1 MAISTVLVDPVAQT
15 FIIDDSLFSRGAYL
29 SSVDLF
35 FRTKPSVNIPIT
47 ISISSTLNGY
57 PTGRTLDYS
66 IVTLFPSDVKVSDDP
81 QYLDSTKYTRFRF
94 PVPVYINASTLYALV
109 IQSNTSGYQL
119 WVAQQ
124 EDFPIASSVKSTPS
138 SPTPTT
144 LSKIG
149 KSPYVGNYFESQ
161 NGITYTAD
169 LTKDLM
175 FVINRCSFATS
186 STPSINFVVPYGLP
200 TTKQIE
206 ANISA
211 PVLANV
217 YFDELNIS
225 TTHFIPTTTNIE
237 YNYRTVKAADHIMDS
252 PTPVNPGEF
261 GTPLPENL
269 LLNDNKGQRV
279 LDANVN
285 TSFYLTATL
294 STSDDKLSPIIAD
307 DGVRLYTIEYSI
319 NNMGISNSNIII
331 ANTGTGYMSNA
342 TFTPGITTFTATLS
356 SPLITV
362 SPPDVPGGQQA
373 YVSANLYNG
382 NIVSVYVTTE
392 GSGYTVTPTITITA
406 NNNAD
411 GAGTNV
417 AANVIVTGETSSFGG
432 NGLARYQTYPITLA
446 EGNDSGD
453 LRVYFTAYRP
463 FSSDIHVYYKLL
475 SREDTQRFGSG
486 YWQKM
491 TIVNNGQNYS
501 SFYGELL
508 EYEAAPGING
518 VANNFVSYVSSTNGA
533 VYNDFYQFA
542 IKVVMSTADST
553 RSPYLKDLRVI
564 ALPEGSGA

>member
-15 FIIDDSLFSRGAYL
+15 FIIDDSLFTRGAFL

-35 FRTKPSVNIPIT
+35 FKTKPAVNIPIT

-66 IVTLFPSDVKVSDDP
+66 IVTLFPSDVKVSDNP
-81 QYLDSTKYTRFRF
+81 QYLDSTKYTRFKF

-109 IQSNTSGYQL
+109 IQTNVSGYQL
-119 WVAQQ
+119 WLAQQ
-124 EDFPIASSVKSTPS
+124 EDVPIASSVKATPAS
-138 SPTPTT
+138 ATPTS

-149 KSPYVGNYFESQ
+149 KSPYVGNFFESQ

-175 FVINRCSFATS
+175 FVINRCSFVTTS
-186 STPSINFVVPYGLP
+186 APSINFVVPFGLP
-200 TTKQIE
+200 KTKEIE
-206 ANISA
+206 SNISA

-217 YFDELNIS
+217 NFDELNIS

-237 YNYRTVKAADHIMDS
+237 YTYRTLRSSDHIMDEPIS
-252 PTPVNPGEF
+252 VNPGEF

-279 LDANVN
+279 LNANIN

-294 STSDDKLSPIIAD
+294 STTDNKLSPIISD
-307 DGVRLYTIEYSI
+307 DGVRLYTIEHSI
-319 NNMGISNSNIII
+319 NNMSLSNSNISI
-331 ANTGTGYMSNA
+331 ANSGTGYINTSTLTAESSN
-342 TFTPGITTFTATLS
+342 TATIS
-356 SPLITV
+356 SPIITV
-362 SPPDVPGGQQA
+362 SAPDMPGGQQA
-373 YVSANLYNG
+373 FVSANLYNG

-392 GSGYTVTPTITITA
+392 GSGYSLTPTITLNA
-406 NNNAD
+406 NNNA
-411 GAGTNV
+411 GGTGTNV
-417 AANVIVTGETSSFGG
+417 TANIIIAGETSISGG
-432 NGLARYQTYPITLA
+432 NGLARYQTYPVTLA

-463 FSSDIHVYYKLL
+463 YSSDIHVYYKIL
-475 SREDTQRFGSG
+475 SREDTQSLSDG

-491 TIVNNGQNYS
+491 TIIGNSQNYS

-518 VANNFVSYVSSTNGA
+518 LANNFISYVSTTNGA

-553 RSPYLKDLRVI
+553 KTPYLKDLRVI

>member
-15 FIIDDSLFSRGAYL
+15 FIIDDSLFTRGAFL

-35 FRTKPSVNIPIT
+35 FKTKPTINVPIT

-66 IVTLFPSDVKVSDDP
+66 IVTLFPSDVKTSTDP
-81 QYLDSTKYTRFRF
+81 QYLDSSKYTRFTF
-94 PVPVYINASTLYALV
+94 PVPVYVNAATLYALV
-109 IQSNTSGYQL
+109 IQTNVSGYQL
-119 WVAQQ
+119 WLAQQ
-124 EDFPIASSVKSTPS
+124 EDFPIASSVKATPS
-138 SPTPTT
+138 SATPTT

-149 KSPYVGNYFESQ
+149 KSPYVGNFFESQ

-175 FVINRCSFATS
+175 FVINRCSFVTS
-186 STPSINFVVPYGLP
+186 VSPSINFVVPYGLP
-200 TTKQIE
+200 NTKQIE
-206 ANISA
+206 ANVSA

-217 YFDELNIS
+217 NYDELNIS
-225 TTHFIPTTTNIE
+225 TTHFVPTTTNIE
-237 YNYRTVKAADHIMDS
+237 YTYRTLRSSDHTMDDQIS
-252 PTPVNPGEF
+252 VNPGEF

-279 LDANVN
+279 LNANIN

-294 STSDDKLSPIIAD
+294 TTPDNKLTPIISD
-307 DGVRLYTIEYSI
+307 DGVRLYTVKHSI
-319 NNMGISNSNIII
+319 NNMGISNSNIIL
-331 ANTGTGYMSNA
+331 ANSGTGYISNA
-342 TFTPGITTFTATLS
+342 TFIPGISTTTATLS
-356 SPLITV
+356 SPMITV
-362 SPPDVPGGQQA
+362 SAPDMPGGQQA

-411 GAGTNV
+411 LSGTNV
-417 AANVIVTGETSSFGG
+417 AANVIVAGETSSLGG
-432 NGLARYQTYPITLA
+432 NGLARYQTYPVTLA

-463 FSSDIHVYYKLL
+463 YSSDIHVYYKLL
-475 SREDTQRFGSG
+475 SREDTQRFTNG

-491 TIVNNGQNYS
+491 TIVSNSQNYS

-508 EYEAAPGING
+508 EFEAAPGVNG
-518 VANNFVSYVSSTNGA
+518 IANNFVSYVSATNGA
-533 VYNDFYQFA
+533 IYNDFYQFA
-542 IKVVMSTADST
+542 IKVVMSTSDST
-553 RSPYLKDLRVI
+553 RTPYLKDLRVI

>member
-15 FIIDDSLFSRGAYL
+15 FIIDDSLFTRGAFL

-35 FRTKPSVNIPIT
+35 FKTKPAVNIPIT

-66 IVTLFPSDVKVSDDP
+66 IVTLFPSDVKVSDNP
-81 QYLDSTKYTRFRF
+81 QYLDSTKYTRFKF

-109 IQSNTSGYQL
+109 IQTNVSGYQL
-119 WVAQQ
+119 WLAQQ
-124 EDFPIASSVKSTPS
+124 EDVPIASSVKATPES
-138 SPTPTT
+138 ATPTS

-149 KSPYVGNYFESQ
+149 KSPYVGNFFESQ

-175 FVINRCSFATS
+175 FVINRCSFVTT
-186 STPSINFVVPYGLP
+186 STPSINFVVPFGLP
-200 TTKQIE
+200 KTKEIE
-206 ANISA
+206 SNISA

-217 YFDELNIS
+217 NFDELNIS

-237 YNYRTVKAADHIMDS
+237 YTYRTLRSSDHIMDEPIS
-252 PTPVNPGEF
+252 VNPGEF

-279 LDANVN
+279 LNANIN

-294 STSDDKLSPIIAD
+294 STTDNKLSPIISD
-307 DGVRLYTIEYSI
+307 DGVRLYTIEHSI
-319 NNMGISNSNIII
+319 NNMSLSNSNISI
-331 ANTGTGYMSNA
+331 ANSGTGYINTSTLTAESSN
-342 TFTPGITTFTATLS
+342 TATIS
-356 SPLITV
+356 SPIITV
-362 SPPDVPGGQQA
+362 SAPDMPGGQQA
-373 YVSANLYNG
+373 FVSANLYNG

-392 GSGYTVTPTITITA
+392 GSGYSLTPTITLNA

-411 GAGTNV
+411 GTGTNV
-417 AANVIVTGETSSFGG
+417 TANIIIAGETSISGG
-432 NGLARYQTYPITLA
+432 NGLARYQTYPVTLA

-463 FSSDIHVYYKLL
+463 YSSDIHVYYKIL
-475 SREDTQRFGSG
+475 SREDTQSLSNG

-491 TIVNNGQNYS
+491 TIIGNSQNYS

-518 VANNFVSYVSSTNGA
+518 LANNFISYVSTTNGA
-533 VYNDFYQFA
+533 VYNDFYQFV

-553 RSPYLKDLRVI
+553 KTPYLKDLRVI

>member
-15 FIIDDSLFSRGAYL
+15 FIIDDSLFTRGAFL

-35 FRTKPSVNIPIT
+35 FKTKPAVNIPIT

-66 IVTLFPSDVKVSDDP
+66 IVTLFPSDVKVSDNP
-81 QYLDSTKYTRFRF
+81 QYLDSTKYTRFKF

-109 IQSNTSGYQL
+109 IQTNVSGYQL
-119 WVAQQ
+119 WLAQQ
-124 EDFPIASSVKSTPS
+124 EDVPIASSVKA
-138 SPTPTT
+138 TPTSAT
-144 LSKIG
+144 PTSLSKIG
-149 KSPYVGNYFESQ
+149 KSPYVGNFFESQ

-175 FVINRCSFATS
+175 FVINRCSFVTTS
-186 STPSINFVVPYGLP
+186 APSINFVVPFGLP
-200 TTKQIE
+200 KTKEIE
-206 ANISA
+206 SNISA

-217 YFDELNIS
+217 NFDELNIS

-237 YNYRTVKAADHIMDS
+237 YTYRTLRSSDHIMDEPIS
-252 PTPVNPGEF
+252 VNPGEF

-279 LDANVN
+279 LNANIN

-294 STSDDKLSPIIAD
+294 STTDNKLSPIISD
-307 DGVRLYTIEYSI
+307 DGVRLYTIEHSI
-319 NNMGISNSNIII
+319 NNMSLSNSNISI
-331 ANTGTGYMSNA
+331 ANSGTGYINTLTLTAGSSN
-342 TFTPGITTFTATLS
+342 TATIS
-356 SPLITV
+356 SPIITV
-362 SPPDVPGGQQA
+362 SAPDMPGGQQA
-373 YVSANLYNG
+373 FVSANLYNG

-392 GSGYTVTPTITITA
+392 GSGYSLTPTITLNA

-411 GAGTNV
+411 GTGTNV
-417 AANVIVTGETSSFGG
+417 TANIIIAGETSISGG
-432 NGLARYQTYPITLA
+432 NGLARYQTYPVTLA

-463 FSSDIHVYYKLL
+463 YSSDIHVYYKIL
-475 SREDTQRFGSG
+475 SREDTQSLSNG

-491 TIVNNGQNYS
+491 TIIGNSQNYS

-518 VANNFVSYVSSTNGA
+518 LANNFISYVSTTNGA
-533 VYNDFYQFA
+533 VYNDFYQFV

-553 RSPYLKDLRVI
+553 KTPYLKDLRVI

>member
-15 FIIDDSLFSRGAYL
+15 FIIDDSLFTRGAFL

-35 FRTKPSVNIPIT
+35 FKTKPAVNIPIT

-66 IVTLFPSDVKVSDDP
+66 IVTLFPSDVKVSDNP
-81 QYLDSTKYTRFRF
+81 QYLDSTKYTRFKF

-109 IQSNTSGYQL
+109 IQTNVSGYQL
-119 WVAQQ
+119 WLAQQ
-124 EDFPIASSVKSTPS
+124 EDVPIASSVKA
-138 SPTPTT
+138 TPTSAT
-144 LSKIG
+144 PTSLSKIG
-149 KSPYVGNYFESQ
+149 KSPYVGNFFESQ

-175 FVINRCSFATS
+175 FVINRCSFVTT
-186 STPSINFVVPYGLP
+186 STPSINFVVPFGLP
-200 TTKQIE
+200 KTKEIE
-206 ANISA
+206 SNISA

-217 YFDELNIS
+217 NFDELNIS

-237 YNYRTVKAADHIMDS
+237 YTYRTLRSSDHIMDEPIS
-252 PTPVNPGEF
+252 VNPGEF

-279 LDANVN
+279 LNANIN

-294 STSDDKLSPIIAD
+294 STTDNKLSPIISD
-307 DGVRLYTIEYSI
+307 DGVRLYTIEHSI
-319 NNMGISNSNIII
+319 NNMSLSNSNISI
-331 ANTGTGYMSNA
+331 ANSGTGYINTSTLTAESSN
-342 TFTPGITTFTATLS
+342 TATIS
-356 SPLITV
+356 SPIITV
-362 SPPDVPGGQQA
+362 SAPDMPGGQQA
-373 YVSANLYNG
+373 FVSANLYNG

-392 GSGYTVTPTITITA
+392 GSGYSLTPTITLNA

-411 GAGTNV
+411 GTGTNV
-417 AANVIVTGETSSFGG
+417 TANIIIAGETSISGG
-432 NGLARYQTYPITLA
+432 NGLARYQTYPVTLA

-463 FSSDIHVYYKLL
+463 YSSDIHVYYKIL
-475 SREDTQRFGSG
+475 SREDTQSLSNG

-491 TIVNNGQNYS
+491 TIIGNSQNYS

-518 VANNFVSYVSSTNGA
+518 LANNFISYVSTTNGA
-533 VYNDFYQFA
+533 VYNDFYQFV

-553 RSPYLKDLRVI
+553 KTPYLKDLRVI